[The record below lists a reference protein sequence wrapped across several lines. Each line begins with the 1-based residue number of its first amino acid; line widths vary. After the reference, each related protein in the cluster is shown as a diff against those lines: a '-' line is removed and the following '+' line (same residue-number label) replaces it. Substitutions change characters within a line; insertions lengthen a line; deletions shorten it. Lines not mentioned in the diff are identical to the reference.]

1 MVRRIGLMTSGGD
14 APGMNAAIRAVVRHA
29 LGRSLEVVGIRR
41 GYAGLL
47 AGELLPLTRAGVA
60 NIIQRGGTILGTSR
74 SPEFYQPGGRARAAA
89 VLRGAGIEALVVVGG
104 EGTLHG
110 ATLLAAEHGVT
121 VAGVPGT
128 IDNDVYGTDF
138 TIGFDTAVNT
148 ALEAIDRIRDTAA
161 SHERLFLVEV
171 MGRTCGEIALGVGVA
186 GGAEDVLI
194 PEQPTDLDTLG
205 AELKR
210 SWERGKRSSIIVVA
224 ESGKEGHVFTVAE
237 RVRALTGL
245 EPRVC
250 VFGHIQRGG
259 TPTAR
264 DRILASRLGTA
275 AVDIVLD
282 GGGMMAGEAGGR
294 VVRVPLRDTWEKRR
308 ALAADLLAL
317 VRDLV

>member
-1 MVRRIGLMTSGGD
+1 MRRIGVLTSGGD
-14 APGMNAAIRAVVRHA
+14 APGMNAAIRAVVRRA
-29 LGRSLEVVGIRR
+29 LGCGLEVIGIRR

-47 AGELLPLTRAGVA
+47 AEDLEPLSRAGVA

-74 SPEFYQPGGRARAAA
+74 CDEMRTTAGRRRAAA
-89 VLRGAGIEALVVVGG
+89 VLARTGIEGLVVIGG
-104 EGTLHG
+104 EGTFEG
-110 ATLLAAEHGVT
+110 ASLLSEEHRVA

-161 SHERLFLVEV
+161 SHERVFLVEV

-186 GGAEDVLI
+186 GGAEDVLV
-194 PEQPTDLDTLG
+194 PEVTADLEMV
-205 AELKR
+205 ARELR
-210 SWERGKRSSIIVVA
+210 ESWKRGKRSSIIVVA
-224 ESGKEGHVFTVAE
+224 ESGQQGRVFGIADRMRE
-237 RVRALTGL
+237 LTGL

-264 DRILASRLGTA
+264 DRILASRLGSA
-275 AVDIVLD
+275 AVDSLVD
-282 GGGMMAGEAGGR
+282 GGGWMVGDSCGEI
-294 VVRVPLRDTWEKRR
+294 VRIPLRETWERRRR
-308 ALAADLLAL
+308 APAELLAL
-317 VRDLV
+317 VRELA

>member
-1 MVRRIGLMTSGGD
+1 MQRIGVFTSGGD
-14 APGMNAAIRAVVRHA
+14 APGMNAAIRAVVRRA
-29 LGRSLEVVGIRR
+29 LGRGMEVMGIRR
-41 GYAGLL
+41 GFAGLL
-47 AGELLPLTRAGVA
+47 ADEIEPLSRAGVA

-74 SPEFYQPGGRARAAA
+74 CEEFFGPGGRARAAA
-89 VLRGAGIEALVVVGG
+89 VLAQRGIGG
-104 EGTLHG
+104 LIAIGGDGTLQG
-110 ATLLAAEHGVT
+110 ATLLAAEHAVP

-171 MGRTCGEIALGVGVA
+171 MGRTSGDIALGVGVA
-186 GGAEDVLI
+186 GGAEDVLV
-194 PEQPTDLDTLG
+194 PELMEDLDTVA
-205 AELKR
+205 AELRK

-224 ESGKEGHVFTVAE
+224 EAGEQGRVFRLAE
-237 RVRALTGL
+237 RIRERTGL

-264 DRILASRLGTA
+264 DRILASRLGSA
-275 AVDIVLD
+275 AVDILVD
-282 GGGMMAGEAGGR
+282 GGGMMAGESCGQL
-294 VVRVPLRDTWEKRR
+294 VRVPLDETWAKERS
-308 ALAADLLAL
+308 AASDLLAL
-317 VRDLV
+317 VRDLA

>member
-1 MVRRIGLMTSGGD
+1 MRRIGLLTSGGD

-29 LGRSLEVVGIRR
+29 LGRSLEVIGIRR

-47 AGELLPLTRAGVA
+47 AGEVQPLTRAGVA

-74 SPEFYQPGGRARAAA
+74 SAEFLRPEGRARAAD
-89 VLRGAGIEALVVVGG
+89 VLRREGIEGVVAIGG
-104 EGTLHG
+104 EGTFHG
-110 ATLLAAEHGVT
+110 ATLLGDEQGVP
-121 VAGVPGT
+121 VVGVPGT

-148 ALEAIDRIRDTAA
+148 ALDSIDRIRDTAA

-194 PEQPTDLDTLG
+194 PETPADMMALAAGIRQ
-205 AELKR
+205 

-224 ESGKEGHVFTVAE
+224 ESGEQGRSIRLAE
-237 RVRALTGL
+237 EIERLTGL

-250 VFGHIQRGG
+250 VLGHVQRGG

-264 DRILASRLGTA
+264 DRVLASRLGTA
-275 AVDIVLD
+275 SVDMLLD
-282 GGGMMAGEAGGR
+282 GGGTMAAETCGT
-294 VVRVPLRDTWEKRR
+294 VVPVSLRETWERKRT
-308 ALAADLLAL
+308 APTGLLELA
-317 VRDLV
+317 RDLA